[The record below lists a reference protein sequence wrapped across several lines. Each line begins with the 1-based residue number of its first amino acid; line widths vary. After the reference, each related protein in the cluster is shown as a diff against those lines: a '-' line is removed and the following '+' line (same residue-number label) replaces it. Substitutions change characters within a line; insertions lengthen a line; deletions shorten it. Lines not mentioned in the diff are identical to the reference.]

1 MLVRRQADTPIRRHA
16 HTPTRRDAHTPT
28 RFLLAPSIDVTGG
41 VDDVGCI
48 GPYATGS
55 FTEKN

>member
-1 MLVRRQADTPIRRHA
+1 MLVRWHADTPR
-16 HTPTRRDAHTPT
+16 AHTPT